1 MKKFYKIFIA
11 AVVFSLVA
19 SAAFAGGS
27 KETGIK
33 ELTKKEKEA
42 GWRYFKHSLIPT
54 ETMLMQIAVS
64 GKKTRKPMKSY
75 TKFICMNL
83 LPMS

>member
-11 AVVFSLVA
+11 AVVFLLVT

-27 KETGIK
+27 KEAGIK

-42 GWRYFKHSLIPT
+42 GWR
-54 ETMLMQIAVS
+54 
-64 GKKTRKPMKSY
+64 
-75 TKFICMNL
+75 
-83 LPMS
+83 